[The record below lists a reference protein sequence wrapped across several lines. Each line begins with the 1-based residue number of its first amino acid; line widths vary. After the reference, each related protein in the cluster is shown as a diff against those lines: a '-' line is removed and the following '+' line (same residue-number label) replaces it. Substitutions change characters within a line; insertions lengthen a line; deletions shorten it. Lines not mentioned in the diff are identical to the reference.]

1 MTSQVGITNHS
12 GVAVASDTVIT
23 AFVDGGT
30 KSIGSSHK
38 ILELGP
44 EHKVLVLLSG
54 AITTNGV
61 TNRLYV
67 TEWASTLEAPFA
79 TLEEYVES
87 FANWMG
93 TDSTIH
99 SFDSEINRANYLLN
113 DHFYEIKYRAKA
125 RWDELD
131 EESKQYSS
139 QAEILISV
147 AQEGYE
153 YLSSLD
159 FVPGV
164 DTDEYF
170 NSFLESEQFDLNG
183 KLEFYFKDLDLSPTA
198 ESILMNSCPLI
209 LARQQFFDGGSS
221 MAFIGFGASEFF
233 AGNMRLRVRG
243 FYGGKFVYSLNE
255 YIAVSPDM
263 ASLISPFAQD
273 QAIFGFLQGFRFAVL
288 DHMEYLIESH
298 VNDAIENNEGENIGR
313 EIASKVRDG
322 VFDHFRRKITDP
334 LLDSIEGLDLFHLA
348 NLAESLV
355 GMEATS
361 SFGADGPATVGGMI
375 EVATIDRQN
384 GVTWVRK
391 LQDF

>member
-183 KLEFYFKDLDLSPTA
+183 KLEFYFKDLD
-198 ESILMNSCPLI
+198 M
-209 LARQQFFDGGSS
+209 
-221 MAFIGFGASEFF
+221 
-233 AGNMRLRVRG
+233 
-243 FYGGKFVYSLNE
+243 
-255 YIAVSPDM
+255 
-263 ASLISPFAQD
+263 
-273 QAIFGFLQGFRFAVL
+273 
-288 DHMEYLIESH
+288 
-298 VNDAIENNEGENIGR
+298 
-313 EIASKVRDG
+313 SK
-322 VFDHFRRKITDP
+322 
-334 LLDSIEGLDLFHLA
+334 
-348 NLAESLV
+348 
-355 GMEATS
+355 
-361 SFGADGPATVGGMI
+361 
-375 EVATIDRQN
+375 
-384 GVTWVRK
+384 
-391 LQDF
+391 